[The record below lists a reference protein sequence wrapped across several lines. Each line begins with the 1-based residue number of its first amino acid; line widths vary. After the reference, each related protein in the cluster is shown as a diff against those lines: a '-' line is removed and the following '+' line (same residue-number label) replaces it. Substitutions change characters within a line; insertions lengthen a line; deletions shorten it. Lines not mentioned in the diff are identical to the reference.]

1 MEHITGT
8 IERVTFHNAENGFVV
23 LRAQVSGK
31 RGPVV
36 VVGQTPRAIAGEFF
50 NADGNWQ
57 DDAEHGLQFK
67 AETLLTTPPS
77 TVEGIEK
84 YLGSGLVKGIGP
96 QYARR
101 IVQVF
106 GPRTLQVIDES
117 PSFLK
122 EVKGLGSR
130 RIQRIRESW
139 KQQRAVRDIM
149 VFLQSH
155 GVGTA
160 RALRIYKIYGEH
172 AVDKVREDPY
182 RLATDVWGIGF
193 QTADDLARR
202 LGLDPQ
208 SVKRARAALRFVLQE
223 ASGEGHVA
231 LPESAALER
240 AGRLTGIER
249 DVLIAAVGELVAH
262 GDALRETELTPEP
275 WLYLRALHHAEAG
288 VAERLTAL
296 LAGTHP
302 LAGINAEKALTWV
315 EEKMTLTLA
324 DRQRDAVARALTQ
337 KVLVITGGP
346 GTGKSTLMR
355 GILDIFQAKK
365 LRCALAAPTGRAAR
379 RLGEATGRDAKTI
392 HRLLEFD
399 LGGPKRTEDRPL
411 DVDLLVVDEASMMDV
426 LLAHQLLRALPA
438 TACLLLV
445 GDVDQLPSVG
455 PGAVLADI
463 IASAAV
469 PVARLT
475 EIFRQAQESGIV
487 RAAHAIHAG
496 ELPAS
501 APADKLGDFYFIE
514 VDEPPIILERI
525 VALVRERIPARFGLD
540 PFRDVQVL
548 TPMNRFDLGARAL
561 NARLQEILNPPM
573 DEPEVARF
581 GWTFRIGDKV
591 LQTANN
597 YQKEVYNGDIG
608 RVTKI
613 DEQEQELEVA
623 YENRTVAYEFDELDE
638 LALAY
643 ALTIHK
649 SQGAE
654 YPAVVIPLHT
664 QHYHLLQRNLLYT
677 GVTRG
682 KQLVVLVGSRKALAL
697 AVGRGEAA
705 GRCTALARRL
715 LAQSRGV

>member
-23 LRAQVSGK
+23 LRAEVSGK
-31 RGPVV
+31 RGPIV

-50 NADGNWQ
+50 EADGVWQ
-57 DDAEHGLQFK
+57 EDPEHGLQFK
-67 AETLLTTPPS
+67 AETLQTTPPS
-77 TVEGIEK
+77 TVAGIEK
-84 YLGSGLVKGIGP
+84 YLSSGLVKGIGP
-96 QYARR
+96 HYAHR

-106 GPRTLQVIDES
+106 GLRTLQVIDES

-122 EVKGLGSR
+122 EVKGLGPR
-130 RIQRIRESW
+130 RMQRIRESW

-160 RALRIYKIYGEH
+160 RALRIYKIYGER
-172 AVDKVREDPY
+172 AVEKVREDPY

-193 QTADDLARR
+193 QTADELAQR

-208 SVKRARAALRFVLQE
+208 SVKRGRAALRFVLQE

-231 LPESAALER
+231 LPEAAALER

-249 DVLIAAVGELVAH
+249 DVLSAAANELIAL
-262 GDALRETELTPEP
+262 GDAVRASELTPEP
-275 WLYLRALHHAEAG
+275 WLYLRPLHQAEAG

-296 LAGTHP
+296 LAGAHP
-302 LAGINAEKALTWV
+302 LAQVNADKAIAWV
-315 EEKMTLTLA
+315 AAKMALVPA
-324 DRQRDAVARALTQ
+324 DRQRDAIARALTQ

-355 GILDIFQAKK
+355 GILDIFEAKQ

-379 RLGEATGRDAKTI
+379 RLGEATGREAKTI

-399 LGGPKRTEDRPL
+399 RGGPKRGEDRPL
-411 DVDLLVVDEASMMDV
+411 EIDLLVVDEASMMDV
-426 LLAHQLLRALPA
+426 LLAHQLLRALPV

-463 IASAAV
+463 IASGVV

-496 ELPAS
+496 ELPES
-501 APADKLGDFYFIE
+501 APADMLGDFYFIE
-514 VDEPPIILERI
+514 VDEPPVILERI

-561 NARLQEILNPPM
+561 NARLQEILNPAL

-581 GWTFRIGDKV
+581 GSTFRIGDKV

-597 YQKEVYNGDIG
+597 YQKEVFNGDIG
-608 RVTKI
+608 RVSKI
-613 DEQEQELEVA
+613 DEQEQEVEVA
-623 YENRTVAYEFDELDE
+623 YDGRAVAYDFDELDE

-654 YPAVVIPLHT
+654 YPAVVIPLHS
-664 QHYHLLQRNLLYT
+664 QHSHLLQRNLLYT

-682 KQLVVLVGSRKALAL
+682 KRLVVIVGSRKALAL
-697 AVGRGEAA
+697 AVGRGKAA
-705 GRCTALARRL
+705 ARYTGLGRRL
-715 LAQSRGV
+715 LAQAHGV